1 MKMWDSQKM
10 ASLVTHQDK
19 LQKELAD
26 VSDSLH
32 QEYNSDEWATD
43 DGGKME
49 RYSRDQ
55 LRHAQITR
63 ELNTVNSEIG
73 KLENFRPETI
83 TMKKNASLTRFLQ
96 RGYNGLEA
104 DEIKLQ
110 QEFPDDDSAVLSDQ
124 YSESGYQRFV
134 ITPESD
140 GLSQMMPQMSNDGLT
155 DATRSDDT
163 SGEVLNPLYTRP
175 SVIDSLKYYGGIAR
189 MAYNFSTGVGN
200 EYRLPQHDDT
210 SQEGELLAV
219 QNTEVDQT
227 EGGKLNNFEFVRFDA
242 STMSSKPIYITREM
256 LNDSIIDI
264 AGFAN
269 QRVVRRLGRG
279 WDKQF
284 MTGGSARLTGKGT
297 AAAAPEP
304 TTGMLGILKCA
315 LVKAR
320 TTATT
325 LKISHADLVNAI
337 YDVDRAYREGGEM
350 GEGGLMAEMGGR
362 TGFLISDEVEKILCQ
377 TVDGD
382 NRPLWLPAWTS
393 SIGPSPKSATI
404 LGYPYEVGSNLPAMA
419 ANSRSWMFGNFS
431 YFGLRMV
438 AAIEIFRFQ
447 DSRTMQRNA
456 IEILGF
462 SRRYCRPMVK
472 GSTGADPEAN
482 SKFAYLGIP
491 QVVLQKGK

>member
-1 MKMWDSQKM
+1 MKRWDSQKM

-73 KLENFRPETI
+73 TLENYRPETI
-83 TMKKNASLTRFLQ
+83 QKKKNASLTRFLQ
-96 RGYNGLEA
+96 KGYNGLEA

-110 QEFPDDDSAVLSDQ
+110 QEFPDDDSAMLADE
-124 YSESGYQRFV
+124 YSSTGFQRFV
-134 ITPESD
+134 ITPETD
-140 GLSQMMPQMSNDGLT
+140 GYSQQLPQMSNDKVADGLT
-155 DATRSDDT
+155 SDNST
-163 SGEVLNPLYTRP
+163 GNVLNPLYTRP
-175 SVIDSLKYYGGIAR
+175 SVIDALKYYGGIAK
-189 MAYNFSTGVGN
+189 MGYNFSTGVGN
-200 EYRLPQHDDT
+200 EYRLPYHDDT
-210 SQEGELLAV
+210 TQEGELLAT
-219 QNTEVDQT
+219 QNETVSQNAS
-227 EGGKLNNFEFVRFDA
+227 GKLSAFSFAKFDA
-242 STMSSKPIYITREM
+242 QTMSSKPIYITREM

-269 QRVVRRLGRG
+269 ARVVRRLGRG

-284 MTGGSARLTGKGT
+284 MTAGGTRDQNKGT
-297 AAAAPEP
+297 AAGAAEP
-304 TTGMLGILKCA
+304 TGMMGVLISA
-315 LVKAR
+315 LIKKR

-325 LKISHADLVNAI
+325 LKLAHADLVNAI
-337 YDVDRAYREGGEM
+337 YDVDRAYREGNEN
-350 GEGGLMAEMGGR
+350 GEGGLSAEMGGR
-362 TGFLISDEVEKILCQ
+362 TGFLISDEIEKILCQ

-393 SIGPSPKSATI
+393 SIGASPKSATI

-419 ANSRSWMFGNFS
+419 ANSRSWLFGNFS
-431 YFGLRMV
+431 YFGMRMV

-462 SRRYCRPMVK
+462 SRRYSRPMVA
-472 GSTGADPEAN
+472 GSVGADPDN
-482 SKFAYLGIP
+482 TGKFGYLGIP
-491 QVVLQKGK
+491 QIVAQKGK

>member
-1 MKMWDSQKM
+1 MKRWDSQKM

-73 KLENFRPETI
+73 TLENYRPETI
-83 TMKKNASLTRFLQ
+83 QKKKNASLTRFLQ
-96 RGYNGLEA
+96 KGYNGLEA

-110 QEFPDDDSAVLSDQ
+110 QEFPDDDSAMLADE
-124 YSESGYQRFV
+124 YSSTGFQRFV
-134 ITPESD
+134 ITPETD
-140 GLSQMMPQMSNDGLT
+140 GYSQQLPQMNNDKVADGLT
-155 DATRSDDT
+155 SDNST
-163 SGEVLNPLYTRP
+163 GNVLNPLYTRP
-175 SVIDSLKYYGGIAR
+175 SVIDALKYYGGIAK
-189 MAYNFSTGVGN
+189 MGYNFSTGVGN
-200 EYRLPQHDDT
+200 EYRLPYHDDT
-210 SQEGELLAV
+210 SQEGELLAT
-219 QNTEVDQT
+219 QNETVIQNAS
-227 EGGKLNNFEFVRFDA
+227 GKLSAFSFAKFDA
-242 STMSSKPIYITREM
+242 QTMSSKPIYITREM

-269 QRVVRRLGRG
+269 ARVVRRLGRG

-284 MTGGSARLTGKGT
+284 MTAGTRKSNQAT
-297 AAAAPEP
+297 AAAVGGEP
-304 TTGMLGILKCA
+304 TGMLGINTCA
-315 LVKAR
+315 LIKANKS
-320 TTATT
+320 ATT
-325 LKISHADLVNAI
+325 LKIAHADIVNAI
-337 YDVDRAYREGGEM
+337 YDVERAYREGNEG

-362 TGFLISDEVEKILCQ
+362 TGFLISDEVEKVLCQ

-393 SIGPSPKSATI
+393 SIGASPKSATI
-404 LGYPYEVGSNLPAMA
+404 LGYPYEVGSNLPTLA
-419 ANSRSWMFGNFS
+419 AAKRSWMFGNFS
-431 YFGLRMV
+431 YFGMRMV

-462 SRRYCRPMVK
+462 SRRYSRPMVA
-472 GSTGADPEAN
+472 GSVGTDPDNAG
-482 SKFAYLGIP
+482 KHAYLGIP
-491 QVVLQKGK
+491 QIVLQQSK